1 MLQQHINHNKDLKR
15 LIDDGYEVEINDRR
29 IYLHSIP
36 YLKSN
41 KEVAYATLFCPFN
54 IQGFKISP
62 MDHTMYYLGDTPCDK
77 EGNPLVKI
85 FNSENIKLG
94 DDLVA
99 NRMFSSKPL
108 NRGYKDFYEKFTTYI
123 AIISNEARALY
134 PEVTAKTCVPIKLTE
149 IDSVFQYLD
158 TNSSRANIDFLNKK
172 FYDQRIA
179 IIGLGGT
186 GSYILDFVAKTPTK
200 EIHLYDGDTFSTHNA
215 FRSPGAASTD
225 ILDKRPSKVDYLRG
239 IYSNMHKMIIPHN
252 EFVEESNFQNLLSY
266 DFVFVCIDNNRSRM
280 IICSFLMEH
289 NIKFLDVGL
298 GVNLV
303 NDQLSGSVRVSYP
316 INNDIVVLENHCGK
330 GNIDDDLYISNIQIA
345 ELNALNAALAIIKWK
360 GELGYYSNTN
370 NYHTSIYSLAMNKII
385 YE

>member
-1 MLQQHINHNKDLKR
+1 M
-15 LIDDGYEVEINDRR
+15 
-29 IYLHSIP
+29 
-36 YLKSN
+36 
-41 KEVAYATLFCPFN
+41 
-54 IQGFKISP
+54 
-62 MDHTMYYLGDTPCDK
+62 
-77 EGNPLVKI
+77 
-85 FNSENIKLG
+85 
-94 DDLVA
+94 
-99 NRMFSSKPL
+99 
-108 NRGYKDFYEKFTTYI
+108 
-123 AIISNEARALY
+123 
-134 PEVTAKTCVPIKLTE
+134 
-149 IDSVFQYLD
+149 
-158 TNSSRANIDFLNKK
+158 
-172 FYDQRIA
+172 
-179 IIGLGGT
+179 
-186 GSYILDFVAKTPTK
+186 DFVAKTPTK